1 LTIVG
6 LQIYNSDGNEF
17 YMKELQIEKG
27 NKATDWTP
35 APEDALARFDHIET
49 EWTQTFDTFSQTV
62 SSIDGRVSSQEQTV
76 SGMQSIVYDP
86 ETGLSSL
93 NTQLANLI
101 QVAVTGEEMT
111 GAISVLENNINARV
125 EKGDVINQI
134 NISDENILIQANKI
148 MALGDVVVDGKLTIT
163 DEFIAPNAQIDG
175 AKIADATI
183 GSAKIVNLDVD
194 KIVGNTSEFTR
205 SSWNSTAGGNV
216 RIEGSGIRT
225 FAPDGSEVMVR
236 DGMVYIRNEYGNNL
250 GQMG

>member
-1 LTIVG
+1 
-6 LQIYNSDGNEF
+6 
-17 YMKELQIEKG
+17 
-27 NKATDWTP
+27 
-35 APEDALARFDHIET
+35 
-49 EWTQTFDTFSQTV
+49 QTV
-62 SSIDGRVSSQEQTV
+62 TDIDGRVSKQEQTV
-76 SGMQSIVYDP
+76 SGMQSVVYDP

-111 GAISVLENNINARV
+111 GAISVLENNINLRV

-183 GSAKIVNLDVD
+183 GSAKIASLDVS
-194 KIVGNTSEFTR
+194 KISGNTAEFVRGSFNHASGGQITLDGER
-205 SSWNSTAGGNV
+205 LQFNQKGTLLSSIYNYNNEGQNETVFKVERGQYLVFHNVDSAGIEV
-216 RIEGSGIRT
+216 PAIRIGDIGYT
-225 FAPDGSEVMVR
+225 GFYTDV
-236 DGMVYIRNEYGNNL
+236 N
-250 GQMG
+250 

>member
-1 LTIVG
+1 
-6 LQIYNSDGNEF
+6 
-17 YMKELQIEKG
+17 
-27 NKATDWTP
+27 
-35 APEDALARFDHIET
+35 
-49 EWTQTFDTFSQTV
+49 
-62 SSIDGRVSSQEQTV
+62 

-93 NTQLANLI
+93 NTQLANLV

-111 GAISVLENNINARV
+111 GAISVLENNINLRV

-183 GSAKIVNLDVD
+183 GSAKIASLDAG
-194 KIVGNTSEFTR
+194 KITTGELRGIEIIAERGYIANFNIVGNSL
-205 SSWNSTAGGNV
+205 SSLTPYGYTTVKGGGDVAFATASPEAN
-216 RIEGSGIRT
+216 
-225 FAPDGSEVMVR
+225 
-236 DGMVYIRNEYGNNL
+236 
-250 GQMG
+250 

>member
-1 LTIVG
+1 A
-6 LQIYNSDGNEF
+6 
-17 YMKELQIEKG
+17 KIE
-27 NKATDWTP
+27 
-35 APEDALARFDHIET
+35 HIET
-49 EWTQTFDTFSQTV
+49 EFTQTFDSFSQTV
-62 SSIDGRVSSQEQTV
+62 TDIDGRVSKQEQTV
-76 SGMQSIVYDP
+76 SGMQSVVYDP

-111 GAISVLENNINARV
+111 GAISVLENNINLRV

-183 GSAKIVNLDVD
+183 GSAKIASLDVD
-194 KIVGNTSEFTR
+194 KLSGNTTNFIQSA
-205 SSWNSTAGGNV
+205 WNSINGNITIDADAINM
-216 RIEGSGIRT
+216 RRT
-225 FAPDGSEVMVR
+225 DGS
-236 DGMVYIRNEYGNNL
+236 YSAKL
-250 GQMG
+250 TTT